1 MLCMV
6 NTTSVDLWEARIRAS
21 MLLVIG
27 LLTPLAR
34 FVVKL
39 VCFDLLCVLCF
50 VQHARTETDNFLHF
64 AGYQNTAGRV
74 SVVGRCNV
82 SVLNIYSWPG
92 VHEGREGVYSARPMS
107 VESDNPF
114 PFWQGAGR
122 CRNVS
127 SCKTGPPPQGGIR
140 ELEDGEL
147 WCDTSVNA
155 NGEHMHVYMHVCMH
169 YTHTHTHAHTHM
181 YIYIYMCVCACVRVC
196 V

>member
-1 MLCMV
+1 MV

-92 VHEGREGVYSARPMS
+92 VHEGREGVYSARPMVGRERQPVS
-107 VESDNPF
+107 F
-114 PFWQGAGR
+114 LAGR
-122 CRNVS
+122 RQMQKCKQLQNWS
-127 SCKTGPPPQGGIR
+127 SATGRHPRIGRRRVVVRYER
-140 ELEDGEL
+140 E
-147 WCDTSVNA
+147 
-155 NGEHMHVYMHVCMH
+155 
-169 YTHTHTHAHTHM
+169 
-181 YIYIYMCVCACVRVC
+181 RQR
-196 V
+196 